1 MTATSKNEF
10 SELADEHSGTIHRPI
25 KVNPVD
31 VNKPSIYI
39 LILILNLIW
48 KNLNLSLVV
57 M

>member
-10 SELADEHSGTIHRPI
+10 SELADEHSGTIRRPI

-31 VNKPSIYI
+31 VNKPNIYI

>member
-31 VNKPSIYI
+31 VNKPNIYI
-39 LILILNLIW
+39 DFDFEFDME
-48 KNLNLSLVV
+48 KP
-57 M
+57 

>member
-31 VNKPSIYI
+31 VNKPNIYI
-39 LILILNLIW
+39 LIFILNLIW